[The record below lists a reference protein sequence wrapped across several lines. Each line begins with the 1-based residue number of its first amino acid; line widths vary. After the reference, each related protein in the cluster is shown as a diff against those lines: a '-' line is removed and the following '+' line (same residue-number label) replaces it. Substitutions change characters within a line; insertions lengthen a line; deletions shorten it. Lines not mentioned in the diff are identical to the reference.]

1 MAQEVS
7 IKVVIEGIDKISS
20 TLKKIAGEIQG
31 TADSTKEA
39 SSRFRSLS
47 DGLKDIGKIT
57 TGVISGLIGFNI
69 LRDIK
74 KWVEDSIEAFARFEA
89 AAVKLASLSVEAGQS
104 IKGLSL
110 AYRVMASSAAY
121 QLAVTGEQAMAALE
135 SLVKAGLS
143 GRDAM
148 MALKDAIVLAR
159 LEGVDFS
166 TAANNMVQVMAQFGI
181 TGDQAR
187 RVVDALVN
195 ASRLGIGSA
204 NDFAQGLANVGA
216 TARAMGMSLEEVT
229 SWLVVLERR
238 VGSAQEAGTMFN
250 RFLLDLYEIAGKLGV
265 PIRDVQGN
273 LRNVNDI
280 MLDVINTVKNSGMS
294 FADMQERLQG
304 VDVRALKALMTFT
317 QMTENIQEL
326 NAEISRSGTSWEAY
340 ANYLETT
347 AGKIARVEAENDRLM
362 RRFGAQAGVL
372 EELKLGFFKVAD
384 AVATSWQGILGAV
397 MGSKFDQYLAY
408 IETHLR
414 ILGDVSEETAA
425 QWLRGWVQAG
435 DITAAEALKI
445 ADAVALSGEY
455 IADLV
460 ERAVDAGVE
469 VPNAFK
475 GIAEQVKKTREEQ
488 EVLNRAMIDYEKA
501 TSVIRQ
507 VARSFGL
514 QGETVAELI
523 NKMFGLNIAYDEH
536 ADEAKKLMDALGLT
550 EDQAK
555 QLIMALEQ
563 EAQAQENAKGKTREH
578 AESLEDLVKAM
589 YDAAGSVVNYGAV
602 TGPLTS
608 NLGKLREAMDKVIEK
623 GGEIPKVVEDAF
635 NYFSQLNEQ
644 LAGAERKMRGLSVAS
659 EIAGYGISYYNTM
672 LSVNRALIIDELQA
686 IDAEIQKR
694 KEQLEAYQLQAQ
706 QSQRERELLAGAINQ
721 LKQEI
726 AEWENRKQALL
737 DSISLTAEQIA
748 TQERLKAV
756 QDVLS
761 FTTQQL
767 SLMQTALQLAMM
779 GAGDTANT
787 FMNVIMAL
795 TNAQSDGIVTE
806 EEFKN
811 ILQLLGIQFDESGR
825 PVMNFTS
832 ILQKFKDEV
841 QANIEKVQGFRSELA
856 KLDGMT
862 VHTYHYHHEITVK
875 EGGGGGGG
883 GFGTAPKS
891 RNVGAKPAQLGEWY
905 AREGLYYLHRGEM
918 VLPRNVAEWF
928 RSYGPVAAQKNIHV
942 SISVNAGGVA
952 DPNALAEIVSR
963 KLVQRLRAM

>member
-1 MAQEVS
+1 MPELGTYLVTIVLRAQE
-7 IKVVIEGIDKISS
+7 EISNAVRKAS
-20 TLKKIAGEIQG
+20 ESLNDLGKASGKASSVLGELGKIA
-31 TADSTKEA
+31 
-39 SSRFRSLS
+39 
-47 DGLKDIGKIT
+47 
-57 TGVISGLIGFNI
+57 TGVIGGLIGFSI
-69 LRDIK
+69 LRDVK
-74 KWVEDSIEAFARFEA
+74 DWVEDSVKAFTRFEA
-89 AAVKLASLSVEAGQS
+89 AAVRLASLSAQAGQS
-104 IKGLSL
+104 IEGLSL

-121 QLAVTGEQAMAALE
+121 QLAVTGEQAIAALE

-148 MALKDAIVLAR
+148 MALKDAIVLAK

-187 RVVDALVN
+187 RVVDTLVN

-216 TARAMGMSLEEVT
+216 TARAMGMDLEEAT

-265 PIRDVQGN
+265 PIRDVEGN

-280 MLDVINTVKNSGMS
+280 MLDVINTVRSSGMS

-304 VDVRALKALMTFT
+304 VDVRALKALMTFA

-384 AVATSWQGILGAV
+384 AVVTSWQGILGAV

-414 ILGDVSEETAA
+414 ILGDVSEEAAA

-455 IADLV
+455 IMDLV

-469 VPNAFK
+469 VPDAFK
-475 GIAEQVKKTREEQ
+475 GIAEQIKKTKEEQ
-488 EVLNRAMIDYEKA
+488 EGLNRATIDYEKA
-501 TSVIRQ
+501 ASIIQQ

-523 NKMFGLNIAYDEH
+523 NKMFGLNITYDEH
-536 ADEAKKLMDALGLT
+536 ADIVKKLKDALGLT

-563 EAQAQENAKGKTREH
+563 EAQAQENAKDKTKEH

-589 YDAAGSVVNYGAV
+589 YDAASSVVNYGAI

-608 NLGKLREAMDKVIEK
+608 NLDKLREAMGKVIEK
-623 GGEIPKVVEDAF
+623 GGEIPKALEEAF
-635 NYFSQLNEQ
+635 NYFSRLNEQ
-644 LAGAERKMRGLSVAS
+644 VMGAEKKMKGLSVAS

-694 KEQLEAYQLQAQ
+694 KEQLEAYELQAQ

-726 AEWENRKQALL
+726 AEWENRKQTLL

-787 FMNVIMAL
+787 FMSVIMAL

-811 ILQLLGIQFDESGR
+811 ILQLLGVQFDESGR
-825 PVMNFTS
+825 PVMNFTG

-883 GFGTAPKS
+883 GFGTAPES

-928 RSYGPVAAQKNIHV
+928 RNYGPVAAQKNIQV
-942 SISVNAGGVA
+942 NISVNAGGVA
-952 DPNALAEIVSR
+952 DPNVLAEIVSR

>member
-1 MAQEVS
+1 MPELGTYLVTIVLRAQE
-7 IKVVIEGIDKISS
+7 EISNAVKKAS
-20 TLKKIAGEIQG
+20 ESLNDLGKTSGKASSVLGELGKIA
-31 TADSTKEA
+31 
-39 SSRFRSLS
+39 
-47 DGLKDIGKIT
+47 
-57 TGVISGLIGFNI
+57 TGVIGGLIGFNI
-69 LRDIK
+69 LRDVK
-74 KWVEDSIEAFARFEA
+74 DWVEDSVKAFARFEA
-89 AAVKLASLSVEAGQS
+89 AAVRLASLSAEAGQS
-104 IKGLSL
+104 IEGLSL

-187 RVVDALVN
+187 RVVDTLVN

-216 TARAMGMSLEEVT
+216 TARAMGMSLEEAT
-229 SWLVVLERR
+229 SWLVILERR
-238 VGSAQEAGTMFN
+238 VGSAREAGTMFN

-265 PIRDVQGN
+265 PIRDMQGN

-280 MLDVINTVKNSGMS
+280 MLDVINTIKSSGMS

-304 VDVRALKALMTFT
+304 VDVRALKALMTFS

-326 NAEISRSGTSWEAY
+326 NAEILRSGTSWEAY

-384 AVATSWQGILGAV
+384 AVVTSWQGILGAV

-469 VPNAFK
+469 VPDAFK

-488 EVLNRAMIDYEKA
+488 EGLNKAMIDYEKA
-501 TSVIRQ
+501 ASIIKSV
-507 VARSFGL
+507 ASAFHL
-514 QGETVAELI
+514 EGEKVAEII
-523 NKMFGLNIAYDEH
+523 NKMFGLNIAYDKH
-536 ADEAKKLMDALGLT
+536 ADEVKKLMDALGLT
-550 EDQAK
+550 EDQAR
-555 QLIMALEQ
+555 QLIIALEQ
-563 EAQAQENAKGKTREH
+563 EAQAQESAKDKTKGH
-578 AESLEDLVKAM
+578 AESLEDLAKAM
-589 YDAAGSVVNYGAV
+589 YDAASSVVNYGAV
-602 TGPLTS
+602 TGPLAS
-608 NLGKLREAMDKVIEK
+608 NLGRLREAMDKVIEK
-623 GGEIPKVVEDAF
+623 GGEIPRALEDAF
-635 NYFSQLNEQ
+635 NYFSRLNEQ
-644 LAGAERKMRGLSVAS
+644 LTGAERKMRGLGAAS

-686 IDAEIQKR
+686 IDAEIEKR

-726 AEWENRKQALL
+726 AEWENRKRALL
-737 DSISLTAEQIA
+737 DSISLTSEQIA

-756 QDVLS
+756 QDLLS

-779 GAGDTANT
+779 GAGDTANA
-787 FMNVIMAL
+787 FMSVIMAL
-795 TNAQSDGIVTE
+795 ADAQSDGIVTE

-811 ILQLLGIQFDESGR
+811 ILQLLGVQFDESGR

-875 EGGGGGGG
+875 EGGGGG
-883 GFGTAPKS
+883 FGAAPES

-928 RSYGPVAAQKNIHV
+928 RNYGPVAAQKNIHV
-942 SISVNAGGVA
+942 NINVNAGGVA
-952 DPNALAEIVSR
+952 DPNVLAEIVSR